1 MPPGSTVPRTT
12 GPLTKAELDVFFSD
26 KQAKQTGFSRIRVPS
41 GGGGPRHL
49 GPENLSYGAGLAMAC
64 IRPAD
69 DSNGNPSNTV
79 VCHFCKEAYQHQRN
93 TACGYP
99 LVELIK
105 LHLLGCAK
113 FTVIYRN
120 GMVPEFLESIHGTAD
135 KLYPIVVPP
144 TAVSGGDEDCQIVN
158 VLPPNMSGSKSVKST
173 ASPLIHYPQFIAPS
187 SFSAST
193 SAAGVGNT
201 TSLTT
206 IPDHLCRNLHF
217 GSPGVR
223 LFYNPQT
230 KRAVVS
236 AQPPI
241 EEEENGVPSPGQ
253 FFELCSD
260 IADLTVTAYH
270 KLMPLK
276 RHAQLP
282 DATGSTTKRGR
293 MSAQQ
298 IQKAAPS
305 AAAAASTANLTR
317 AEDIDLDGFLV
328 KYSSAEWKAKKSAP
342 SPTPA
347 QAPPPSPAPS
357 SPPKKKVQLL
367 QPFLKDYLAAV
378 DPSAV
383 ASSKYRR
390 KKVADEMADRRRV
403 APQLAPILER
413 HPPSDS
419 VRSDFAVIQEKVN
432 EGEMITP
439 EQCYTFYALQHL
451 TTGPLGMFGI
461 CRLCVRHLMTF
472 RTTAVVSLRNL
483 KLRTHLRSAEHRQ
496 LFALYQAQPA
506 PFSALQPF
514 GHLQRA
520 AGGVCEAKGGGSGPV
535 DGQAAAGSGQ
545 RRRGGL

>member
-64 IRPAD
+64 IRPAED
-69 DSNGNPSNTV
+69 PNGGGPSNTV

-93 TACGYP
+93 TAYGYP

-282 DATGSTTKRGR
+282 DATGNTTKRGR

-298 IQKAAPS
+298 IQKAAPVPQS
-305 AAAAASTANLTR
+305 QNKPPLESSQPLLASLSSAAAAAASTANLTR

-347 QAPPPSPAPS
+347 QAPPSSPAPS

-439 EQCYTFYALQHL
+439 EQC
-451 TTGPLGMFGI
+451 
-461 CRLCVRHLMTF
+461 
-472 RTTAVVSLRNL
+472 
-483 KLRTHLRSAEHRQ
+483 K
-496 LFALYQAQPA
+496 
-506 PFSALQPF
+506 
-514 GHLQRA
+514 
-520 AGGVCEAKGGGSGPV
+520 
-535 DGQAAAGSGQ
+535 
-545 RRRGGL
+545 